1 MLTKLTFDGGTIN
14 YVLLIRTYTL
24 KHEAILFL

>member
-1 MLTKLTFDGGTIN
+1 MLTKLTFDEWFIN
-14 YVLLIRTYTL
+14 YVLLNRTYTL

>member
-1 MLTKLTFDGGTIN
+1 MLTKLTFNGWFII

-24 KHEAILFL
+24 RHEAILFL